1 MPRLTFGRRLAP
13 GLRTV
18 VAMTCARCHR
28 LLPGDRFERIP
39 RVAGG
44 PAYVD
49 RRCRA
54 CRWVRMEANPGR

>member
-1 MPRLTFGRRLAP
+1 MPRLLFPPPLTP

-18 VAMTCARCHR
+18 VAMTCTVCHR
-28 LLPGDRFERIP
+28 LRPGEQFQRIP

-49 RRCRA
+49 RRCRS
-54 CRWVRMEANPGR
+54 CRWTRMEANPGR